1 MAKASLGA
9 WFPVTTD
16 PTIAGVQPQPSAF
29 MQVAGP
35 ARFIPGD
42 SVNVPRLTD
51 AVLGVGCDLTDGGS
65 VGDTVPMHSVLING
79 KETICDADLAAA
91 QNGNVSV
98 IQAFDANWLTKFHV
112 AFDNAA
118 IGVAGAYSSTQSD
131 RRPFDSILS
140 RVLTASTGYTAGDNH
155 TLSATLTYDAVN
167 AALGLLE
174 GGRYFNRSS
183 VVILAHPT
191 LLSAIRGMK
200 DTAGNPIWQAASG
213 ELLTETL
220 MGYPIRWTQ
229 GAIRSTNF
237 NMTSVTNP
245 LFVAVNREYLAWGQ
259 GIAAVG
265 APAGPVSRVL
275 PSTVNTDSVATT
287 LQYIAKVGATQTVP
301 QAASVLEI
309 GS

>member
-1 MAKASLGA
+1 MAKASLGS
-9 WFPVTTD
+9 WFPVTTS
-16 PTIAGVQPQPSAF
+16 PTLAGIQPQASAI

-51 AVLGVGCDLTDGGS
+51 AKLGVGCDLTDGDS
-65 VGDTVPMHSVLING
+65 VGDTVPMYSVLING

-91 QNGNVSV
+91 QNGNIGV
-98 IQAFDANWLTKFHV
+98 IQAFDSNWLTKFHV

-118 IGVAGAYSSTQSD
+118 IGVAGARSATQSD

-140 RVLTASTGYTAGDNH
+140 RVLTGSTGYTAGDNH
-155 TLSATLTYDAVN
+155 TLAATLTYDAVN

-183 VVILAHPT
+183 VVLLAHPN
-191 LLSAIRGMK
+191 LLAAVRGMK
-200 DTAGNPIWQAASG
+200 DDNGSPIWQRGDAS
-213 ELLTETL
+213 LVTETL
-220 MGYPIRWTQ
+220 MGYPIYWTQ

-237 NMTSVTNP
+237 DMTSTTNP
-245 LFVAVNREYLAWGQ
+245 LLVAVNREYLAWGQ
-259 GIAAVG
+259 GIAAIG

-275 PSTVNTDSVATT
+275 PSTVNTNSVATT
-287 LQYIAKVGATQTVP
+287 LQYIAKVGATLTVP